1 MAGYS
6 RSVTPF
12 ENPNALEES
21 YQPDEIQGRSDETHE
36 VQRVFQPVIDNE
48 PPRNVFLY
56 GLSGLGKTATTQ
68 YELNQL
74 AASAEEYDDIR
85 LTTIRQNC
93 DDLNSSYQVAI
104 TLANQILPPN
114 SQLPRSGLP
123 AGQIYETLFEQI
135 DQLGTAADDIR
146 DYVIIVL
153 DEVDNIGSSDRLLYQ
168 IPRARANDRLNN
180 VWPCLIGI
188 SNDITFRENL
198 SPKVQS
204 SLCEREITFSAYD
217 ADELSAILTHRSQ
230 IAFKE
235 GAVDTEVLN
244 LAAAYGAQEGGD
256 ARYSIDLLRSAG
268 EIAKADGR
276 KTVERHDLEEA
287 RDDVERNR
295 VSETLSSMGIHE
307 HLAAAALLYL
317 KYEGET
323 PVVRA
328 DLYPVYRKFAEE
340 ILGDSNNMRRL
351 HSHLG
356 DLDMLGLI
364 SRSRIITPE
373 GRKFEYRIDS
383 LRASLL
389 LESLQSLEVPAV
401 PPDASLI
408 PSDLHELIIDEN

>member
-6 RSVTPF
+6 RSVSPF

-21 YQPDEIQGRSDETHE
+21 YQPDSIQGRSEETRE
-36 VQRVFQPVIDNE
+36 VQRVFQPIIDDE
-48 PPRNVFLY
+48 PPRNAFLY

-68 YELNQL
+68 YELTQL
-74 AASAEEYDDIR
+74 AESAEEYDDIR
-85 LTTIRQNC
+85 VTPIWQNC
-93 DDLNSSYQVAI
+93 DDLGTSYQVAI
-104 TLANQILPPN
+104 TLANQLLPAN
-114 SQLPRSGLP
+114 SQLPRAGLP
-123 AGQIYETLFEQI
+123 ASQIFETLFEQL
-135 DQLGTAADDIR
+135 DQLGSPNEKVR
-146 DYVIIVL
+146 NYVVLVL

-168 IPRARANDRLNN
+168 LPRARANDRLEN

-217 ADELSAILTHRSQ
+217 ADELSAILNHRAQ

-235 GAVDTEVLN
+235 DAIATDVIN

-268 EIAKADGR
+268 GIAKADSR
-276 KTVERHDLEEA
+276 ETVKKDDLEAA
-287 RDDVERNR
+287 RDDVERSR

-317 KYEGET
+317 RYEGET
-323 PVVRA
+323 PAVRA
-328 DLYPVYRKFAEE
+328 DIYPVYREFAEE
-340 ILGDSNNMRRL
+340 VKGDSNNMRRL

-364 SRSRIITPE
+364 SRNRIVTSE

-383 LRASLL
+383 LRTALL
-389 LESLQSLEVPAV
+389 LESLQSLEVPGV
-401 PPDASLI
+401 PSDASLI
-408 PSDLHELIIDEN
+408 PTDLHELIIEEG

>member
-1 MAGYS
+1 MSGYS

-48 PPRNVFLY
+48 PPRNAFLY

-74 AASAEEYDDIR
+74 AASAEEYNDIR

-93 DDLNSSYQVAI
+93 NDLNSSYQVAI

-135 DQLGTAADDIR
+135 NQLGTAADDIR

-153 DEVDNIGSSDRLLYQ
+153 DEFDNIGSSDRLLYQ
-168 IPRARANDRLNN
+168 IPQARANDRLNN

-268 EIAKADGR
+268 EIAKAEGR
-276 KTVERHDLEEA
+276 ETVERHDLEEA

-401 PPDASLI
+401 PSDSSLI
-408 PSDLHELIIDEN
+408 PSDLHELIIDEG